1 MKNKK
6 NIQGIYALSPLQEGI
21 LFEKLKNSEDS
32 SYFIQ
37 NSFTLKGKID
47 ENYIRKSISL
57 LSLKYDALR
66 TAIVITKSTGK
77 PWQVVLKNRKIEI
90 QKKSIQDVVTSER
103 SDVLKTIKEEDVK
116 RDFNLESDSLLR
128 ITLIEITKDEY
139 VILWSSHH
147 ILLDGWCNSIL
158 IGDFFRFYELLNQGI
173 DYEKL
178 EDKVLIEKK
187 GVGSYGDFIK
197 WLQGQD
203 HRKALNYWRNLLSG
217 YDTVA
222 DIIPMESEPT
232 NSEGNCVVHSMT
244 LDRSKKVMDFAK
256 KHNMTLNRIVE
267 TAWGILLQKYNA
279 CDDVVFGKVVS
290 GRNARVKN
298 IENAIGLFINTVPV
312 RVRST
317 RDIKVI
323 DLLKD
328 MDRQAIESQEYDYY
342 ALSEIQKQSSIER
355 QLFDTLFVF
364 ENYYVSNSEMDLS
377 MDFEIIE
384 ESGREET
391 NYDICIGVDV
401 KDTLT
406 FDILYNTSKYSAHEI
421 KLILERLDYLLLEIV
436 NNPGENIGSLNMI
449 DKIEREKVIKDFN
462 PSSIKDDV
470 YSEKTVIEYFEEQV
484 AKTPEKIALVY
495 ED

>member
-6 NIQGIYALSPLQEGI
+6 NIQSIYALSPLQEGI
-21 LFEKLKNSEDS
+21 LFEKLKNCEDS

-37 NSFTLKGKID
+37 NSFKLKGKIN

-77 PWQVVLKNRKIEI
+77 PWQVVLKNRKIEM
-90 QKKSIQDVVTSER
+90 QKENIQDVTINER
-103 SDVLKTIKEEDVK
+103 SNILKTIKEEDIK
-116 RDFNLESDSLLR
+116 RDFNLENDSLLR
-128 ITLIEITKDEY
+128 ITFIEIAEDEH

-158 IGDFFRFYELLNQGI
+158 IGDFFRFYELMNQGI

-178 EDKVLIEKK
+178 EDKALIEKK
-187 GVGSYGDFIK
+187 EVGSYGNFIK
-197 WLQGQD
+197 WLQEQD
-203 HRKALNYWRNLLSG
+203 HRKALNYWKNLLYG
-217 YDTVA
+217 YNTVA
-222 DIIPMESEPT
+222 GIIPIESEPM
-232 NSEGNCVVHSMT
+232 NSEGNCVIHSMT
-244 LDRSKKVMDFAK
+244 LDRSKKVRDFAK
-256 KHNMTLNRIVE
+256 KNNMTLNRIVE
-267 TAWGILLQKYNA
+267 TAWSILLQKYNV
-279 CDDVVFGKVVS
+279 CEDVVFGKIVS

-312 RVRST
+312 RVKST
-317 RDIKVI
+317 KDNKVI

-328 MDRQAIESQEYDYY
+328 MDRQAFESQEYDYY
-342 ALSEIQKQSSIER
+342 ALSEIQKQSSMEG

-364 ENYYVSNSEMDLS
+364 ENYYVSDSGMDLS
-377 MDFEIIE
+377 MNFEIVE

-421 KLILERLDYLLLEIV
+421 KFILEKLDYLLLEMV
-436 NNPGENIGSLNMI
+436 NNPEKNIGSLNMI
-449 DKIEREKVIKDFN
+449 DEIEKEKV
-462 PSSIKDDV
+462 
-470 YSEKTVIEYFEEQV
+470 T
-484 AKTPEKIALVY
+484 
-495 ED
+495 